1 MSISPA
7 AIICKLYLVVDLL
20 IVLISEAIVIDP
32 LSVPDGLAVLIVT
45 LPIVNPVA
53 PYSLFTMSALFNTA
67 LLVFGVNV

>member
-7 AIICKLYLVVDLL
+7 AMICKVYLVVDLL

-45 LPIVNPVA
+45 LPMVYPVA
-53 PYSLFTMSALFNTA
+53 P
-67 LLVFGVNV
+67 